1 MSATAMPILNR
12 QLTHQQQQQLLI
24 RRGRAS
30 GAGFLQL
37 DPEVR
42 KLSQVLGQLS
52 AYCTLVMWF
61 SSSSEDFFY
70 TSSAATAAI
79 YLFQAAASSALNVIL
94 DCCSHAAV
102 SHKKLSRG
110 TFLG

>member
-12 QLTHQQQQQLLI
+12 QLTHQQQQELLI

-42 KLSQVLGQLS
+42 KLSQVLDQLS

-61 SSSSEDFFY
+61 SSSSEDCFY
-70 TSSAATAAI
+70 ASSAATAAI

-94 DCCSHAAV
+94 DCRSHAAV

>member
-1 MSATAMPILNR
+1 MPILNR
-12 QLTHQQQQQLLI
+12 QLTHQQQQELLI
-24 RRGRAS
+24 RRRRAS

-42 KLSQVLGQLS
+42 KLSQVLDQLS
-52 AYCTLVMWF
+52 ACSTLVMWF
-61 SSSSEDFFY
+61 SSSSEDCRNFY

-79 YLFQAAASSALNVIL
+79 YLFQAAVSSALNVIL